1 MKYERVPR
9 SDAIPTTFPFLLLLL
24 LLIPDVNECSF
35 IDSHVYFIEP
45 STEGVDAIVG
55 ANNIQLY
62 VLILT
67 EYLSYSS
74 TNYHTRIGLSACHL
88 NI

>member
-9 SDAIPTTFPFLLLLL
+9 SDAIPTTFPFIIITF
-24 LLIPDVNECSF
+24 IPDVNECSF

-45 STEGVDAIVG
+45 RTEGVDAIVG